1 MYHRL
6 QVKTKNSK
14 SVNSN
19 FVMKYVKCYVSKFS
33 LPRVINKN
41 NTILLENIIIK

>member
-19 FVMKYVKCYVSKFS
+19 IVMKYVKCYISKFS
-33 LPRVINKN
+33 LPWMINKN
-41 NTILLENIIIK
+41 KTILLENIIIK

>member
-6 QVKTKNSK
+6 QLKTKNST

-19 FVMKYVKCYVSKFS
+19 IVIKYVKCYISKFS
-33 LPRVINKN
+33 LPWVINKN
-41 NTILLENIIIK
+41 KTILLKNIIIK